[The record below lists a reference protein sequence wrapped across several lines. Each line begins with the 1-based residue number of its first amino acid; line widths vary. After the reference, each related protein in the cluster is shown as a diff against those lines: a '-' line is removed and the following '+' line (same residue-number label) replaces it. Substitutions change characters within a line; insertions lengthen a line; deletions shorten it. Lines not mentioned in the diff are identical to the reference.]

1 MTFPTPT
8 PVARNPGGQAPPP
21 PLTLL
26 IGEVLSTFD
35 AYRRVKK
42 EKRRPTRNAC
52 ARMPPSQSIPALAFA
67 RAIRPEEDRK
77 LGVAESSDTE
87 EANSYLK

>member
-1 MTFPTPT
+1 MTFPPT
-8 PVARNPGGQAPPP
+8 PVARDSGGPAGLISPPV
-21 PLTLL
+21 LL

-52 ARMPPSQSIPALAFA
+52 ARMVPQSIPALAC
-67 RAIRPEEDRK
+67 
-77 LGVAESSDTE
+77 
-87 EANSYLK
+87 